1 MKEAMFSYI
10 FKSTSYMFGL
20 DIHRMQSRQ
29 EHEFIE
35 LRDDTNS
42 NRMTCSGSEALLLF
56 SFSGMK

>member
-1 MKEAMFSYI
+1 MKEAMFSYT
-10 FKSTSYMFGL
+10 FKSTSYIFGL
-20 DIHRMQSRQ
+20 DIYRMHCRQ

-42 NRMTCSGSEALLLF
+42 NRMTCCGSEALFLF